1 MTMTLFERL
10 RNGGSSE
17 PATANFAN
25 PANSMNPV
33 AEISRNSSSSLP
45 ASEVRSANLTA
56 THCRF
61 CGCPAHESFVSMC
74 PSCGTSHPFAATD
87 EVSDV
92 LTTAEWAIAQS
103 ELTDDKRKQR
113 LADLRRNP
121 EIARFWAKLFDPA
134 VEPNLQPR
142 EGP

>member
-1 MTMTLFERL
+1 MTLFERL
-10 RNGGSSE
+10 RNVGTNE
-17 PATANFAN
+17 PATANFAI
-25 PANSMNPV
+25 PANSTNPV
-33 AEISRNSSSSLP
+33 AEISRNSSSSPP
-45 ASEVRSANLTA
+45 ANQIHEDTWTA

-61 CGCPAHESFVSMC
+61 FGSPAHESFVSMC
-74 PSCGTSHPFAATD
+74 PSCGISHPFAATD

-113 LADLRRNP
+113 LADLRRKP

-142 EGP
+142 EGS